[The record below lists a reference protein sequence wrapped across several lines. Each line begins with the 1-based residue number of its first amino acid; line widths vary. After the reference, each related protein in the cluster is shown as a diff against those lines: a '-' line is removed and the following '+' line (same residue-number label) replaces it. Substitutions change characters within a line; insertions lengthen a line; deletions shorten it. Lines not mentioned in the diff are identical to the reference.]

1 MQHVIT
7 ALPTFLLACLALA
20 ALPGPSTA
28 LLLHRSVRDGRT
40 AGIAAVAGNEI
51 GIFGWTMAGGAGL
64 SMLLLANH
72 TLSIALHIIGA
83 LTLIWLGLSA
93 WRKAR
98 HPAGV
103 TACIPPRSQTPAAA
117 FRASLV
123 SIAANPKAAVFG
135 TVVMPQFLPSAG
147 PVLSILL
154 VLAGIQLVV
163 DTAWCVGIVFA
174 ADRARRIFAK
184 ANVRRRIEKTLGT
197 VLLFMG
203 LGLAVDAT

>member
-72 TLSIALHIIGA
+72 TLSIALHVTGA

-93 WRKAR
+93 WRKAKK
-98 HPAGV
+98 PAEI
-103 TACIPPRSQTPAAA
+103 TTRIPPRSQTPAAA

-135 TVVMPQFLPSAG
+135 TVVMPQFLPTNG
-147 PVLSILL
+147 PVFSILL
-154 VLAGIQLVV
+154 VLASIQLVV
-163 DTAWCVGIVFA
+163 DTTWCVGIVLV

-197 VLLFMG
+197 VLLSMG
-203 LGLAVDAT
+203 LGLAMDAA